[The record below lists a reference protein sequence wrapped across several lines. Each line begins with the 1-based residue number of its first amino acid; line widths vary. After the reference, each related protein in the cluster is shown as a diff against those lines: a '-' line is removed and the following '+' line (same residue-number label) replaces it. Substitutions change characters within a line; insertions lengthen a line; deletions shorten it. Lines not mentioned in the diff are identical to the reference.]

1 MISEKCRFFS
11 LYCSQPVYVHCC
23 RHAGILMGI
32 SNTVGT
38 IPGMLAP
45 TVAGLLTPNV
55 SYSLA
60 YLDIYNTVQHS
71 MTRTPYLALIPNA
84 P

>member
-1 MISEKCRFFS
+1 MSLVFEMEIKCMMMMMRFS
-11 LYCSQPVYVHCC
+11 LGVSLFNRAVCVHCY
-23 RHAGILMGI
+23 RHAGVLFGI

-55 SYSLA
+55 RNLVVQIA
-60 YLDIYNTVQHS
+60 YHT
-71 MTRTPYLALIPNA
+71 
-84 P
+84 